1 MGILKRFGSIMSA
14 NINALLDKCEDP
26 EKMVDQYL
34 RDAMK
39 DLAEVKKETA
49 GVMAVEQKAKRALDN
64 HRADVNKYAE
74 LAKKA
79 LVAGNEG
86 DARTFLEKKQS
97 LDAQTSGIET
107 TYNAAHANA
116 EKLRQMH
123 NKLAADVESLKS
135 RRDNVK
141 ATMAVAKTQQT
152 VNRMEGSY
160 DKISG
165 SVGAFDR
172 MEEKANS
179 MLDTANAM
187 SELNSDPTDAAAE
200 LESKYGAGSSASI
213 DDELEAMK
221 AELGL

>member
-1 MGILKRFGSIMSA
+1 MSA

-64 HRADVNKYAE
+64 HRADINKYTE
-74 LAKKA
+74 LTKKA

-97 LDAQTSGIET
+97 LDAQTAGIEN

-116 EKLRQMH
+116 ERLRQMH

-187 SELNSDPTDAAAE
+187 SELNSDPVDAATE
-200 LESKYGAGSSASI
+200 LESKYGAGSSASV
-213 DDELEAMK
+213 DDELAAMK